1 MTATHNPQAAADQAR
16 AAYRKTTDQ
25 LDHLGVDAAGP
36 EGVRALAERTVA
48 QTREAYARSMNAFD
62 ASLTT
67 FERSFE
73 AAGQGAA
80 AFNRKIVDIARRNVE
95 ASFNLATS
103 LAGAKN
109 LTDIVQLQVAFWRK
123 QFAIWTDQADEIRA
137 LSTKVTADAAEP
149 IKSHVARGA
158 DGIVKAH

>member
-1 MTATHNPQAAADQAR
+1 M
-16 AAYRKTTDQ
+16 
-25 LDHLGVDAAGP
+25 
-36 EGVRALAERTVA
+36 A
-48 QTREAYARSMNAFD
+48 QTRQAYDRSLDAFD

-80 AFNRKIVDIARRNVE
+80 AFNRKIVDIARRNVD

-109 LTDIVQLQVAFWRK
+109 LTDIVQLQAAFWRK
-123 QFAIWTDQADEIRA
+123 QFATLTDQAEELRA

-149 IKSHVARGA
+149 IKSHAARVA
-158 DGIVKAH
+158 DGRVKAH